1 MASVPRPH
9 TADFFR
15 VGGTLV
21 GNRTTAVYLQTL
33 LLWEHR
39 CDSVV
44 VFIIIITINT
54 ELQIDCLLDFIIV
67 LRGFNFVS
75 LMVRAG

>member
-1 MASVPRPH
+1 M
-9 TADFFR
+9 
-15 VGGTLV
+15 
-21 GNRTTAVYLQTL
+21 L

-44 VFIIIITINT
+44 VFIIIIIIINT
-54 ELQIDCLLDFIIV
+54 ELQIIDCLLDFIIV